1 MTFGYCY
8 LVSVSVWI
16 LGIGIGIDLHQ
27 GISIG
32 MNLHQGISIGIG
44 NRVSVEHL
52 ISTLMNYWHLGSVR
66 GGGGG
71 GGGGVATLGCLET
84 QRQTLLSIKQ
94 KKSGKFE
101 LLVILVSHIQSA
113 GDLRP

>member
-32 MNLHQGISIGIG
+32 MNLHQGIDGTLPISPISL
-44 NRVSVEHL
+44 NLQQPL
-52 ISTLMNYWHLGSVR
+52 IYANHQGSFDGMPNEV
-66 GGGGG
+66 
-71 GGGGVATLGCLET
+71 VMLEKEFSSPP
-84 QRQTLLSIKQ
+84 LELVSIKKESETVRIESNNSVQ
-94 KKSGKFE
+94 FWP
-101 LLVILVSHIQSA
+101 
-113 GDLRP
+113 R